1 MGMGGKGNIP
11 GAMVAGII
19 IGIIEKVGA
28 VLWGASIA
36 QIIIFVMFI
45 VILLV
50 LPDGI
55 MGIKLPKKRKAVG

>member
-1 MGMGGKGNIP
+1 MALGGKGNIP

-55 MGIKLPKKRKAVG
+55 MGIKLPKRKAVG